1 VCGVKVLCIG
11 HRMHMARLPWIKL
24 KLFDNKREG
33 KPRSVKEV
41 GEKYSY
47 STFALPYIDNW
58 PKDI

>member
-1 VCGVKVLCIG
+1 
-11 HRMHMARLPWIKL
+11 MHMARLPWIKL